1 MQSSIATL
9 IDPADNHTYQR
20 HTYGRSPGLVS
31 LLALT
36 TSVLAPDYNE
46 NKMKQK
52 GARMHDNAMM
62 RDNN

>member
-1 MQSSIATL
+1 MKSSLPTL
-9 IDPADNHTYQR
+9 IDPEDNHTYQR
-20 HTYGRSPGLVS
+20 HTQGRSPGLVS

-52 GARMHDNAMM
+52 GARMRDNAMM